1 MDQTGRFLSSII
13 HRRWT
18 AVNGFSVAAD
28 RLTAIAAAWIFDS
41 FRERARYP
49 RPGAFSR
56 PALSQIWSGRYKSA
70 ILFAS
75 YSQRR
80 EKQT

>member
-1 MDQTGRFLSSII
+1 MNAVEANAKCCLATGGHMDQTGRFLSSII

-49 RPGAFSR
+49 RPELLAGLR
-56 PALSQIWSGRYKSA
+56 
-70 ILFAS
+70 
-75 YSQRR
+75 
-80 EKQT
+80 